1 MEREDLC
8 LEKNCNARTQLADLL
23 NSECRSAAGGDVCKT
38 VARCLSHPFLSS
50 PVLLADQ
57 LDLEGSMLCL
67 IQQRSLADSCP
78 HQLPL
83 RYIKQKWVCFG
94 FVGVQA
100 CSAQASFQD
109 SLLRPSQPFLV
120 QEPGVRPFAT
130 STPVRM
136 LAAVSKR
143 SPHPVPTQEQ
153 FLPWQRR
160 L

>member
-8 LEKNCNARTQLADLL
+8 LGKIRSARTQLADLL
-23 NSECRSAAGGDVCKT
+23 NSERRSAAGGDVCKT

-57 LDLEGSMLCL
+57 LDLKGSVLCL

-83 RYIKQKWVCFG
+83 RYIKQKWVYFG

-100 CSAQASFQD
+100 CSAQASFQAFKIP
-109 SLLRPSQPFLV
+109 SSGLLSPSWSRNQGEALCHV
-120 QEPGVRPFAT
+120 HPGPDACRC
-130 STPVRM
+130 
-136 LAAVSKR
+136 
-143 SPHPVPTQEQ
+143 E
-153 FLPWQRR
+153 
-160 L
+160 